1 VHPSDRDNAGVI
13 IGSTDLLIGM
23 HGVEAPLLAE
33 VNPGFCTQ
41 RVRQVNCENAALAVN
56 EWLAGNPVSALPE
69 GELPPPCNSL
79 PQRARRRLRRILQF
93 LHIAGNSARP
103 RASLDQAYGG
113 RFEATTL
120 PNLQRL
126 LLAEGEGARGIVR
139 MNFSDGRN
147 HHFNAAVRDGRVLL
161 IDGQVN
167 RIAALD
173 AVQAADP
180 CTLYDFAR
188 EQADLR
194 AVLVDTDNSTALR
207 LQMAR
212 SCGGRI
218 AAALALHDGASLSFM
233 RTDTLQLREPRVAA
247 SVDLPC
253 A

>member
-1 VHPSDRDNAGVI
+1 MQPRDRGNAGV

-23 HGVEAPLLAE
+23 HGFEAPLLAE

-41 RVRQVNCENAALAVN
+41 LVRQVNCENAALAVN

-79 PQRARRRLRRILQF
+79 PQRARRRLRRILRF
-93 LHIAGNSARP
+93 LHSARNAP
-103 RASLDQAYGG
+103 RPRVSLDQAYGG

-120 PNLQRL
+120 SELQAL
-126 LLAEGEGARGIVR
+126 LLAQGEGARGIVR

-147 HHFNAAVRDGRVLL
+147 HHFNAAVRDGQVLL

-173 AVQAADP
+173 AAQAADP

-194 AVLVDTDNSTALR
+194 AVPVDTDDTMALR

-212 SCGGRI
+212 NHGGRM
-218 AAALALHDGASLSFM
+218 AAARALHDGASLSFM
-233 RTDTLQLREPRVAA
+233 RTDELRLGEPWGTAP
-247 SVDLPC
+247 VDFETP
-253 A
+253 